1 MDLCDRNDIQA
12 LLARHGFHFA
22 KALGQN
28 FLIRGDVAEDI
39 AAAGCVPGCG
49 VLEVGPGIGALTV
62 QLARRAE
69 KVVSVELDKRLPP
82 VLAETMADYDNFT
95 LIEGDVMALDL
106 AEVTAEK
113 FPGLPAVL
121 CANLPYNIT
130 TPFLT
135 ACVRA
140 GCFRQ
145 LTVLIQKEV
154 ALRICAKPGT
164 ADYGAFSLLMQYY
177 TVPELLFEVPN
188 SCFMPPP
195 KVTSAVVRCVTRK
208 APPVQVRSEEA
219 FWRTVRA
226 GFALRA
232 QDAGEQPADRLAAA
246 QGAAGGHR
254 RRLRPVPHRAGRGP
268 GPGGVRK
275 AVRCAAGGS
284 GGIKSFPAFAGKLF
298 IRLFLSLSP
307 SPAGW
312 RREAP

>member
-1 MDLCDRNDIQA
+1 MNLCDELTIRA
-12 LLARHGFHFA
+12 LLERHGFHFS
-22 KALGQN
+22 KSMGQN
-28 FLIRGDVAEDI
+28 FLIDPQIPADI
-39 AAAGCVPGCG
+39 AAASQADETCG
-49 VLEVGPGIGALTV
+49 VLEIGPGIGPLTSE
-62 QLARRAE
+62 LAQRAG
-69 KVVSVELDKRLPP
+69 KVVSIELDRALLPI
-82 VLAETMADYDNFT
+82 LAETMAPYSNVE
-95 LIEGDVMALDL
+95 IVPGDVTRLDL
-106 AEVTAEK
+106 KALIGEK
-113 FPGLPAVL
+113 FAGLRPIV

-208 APPVQVRSEEA
+208 APPVQVRSAEA

-226 GFALRA
+226 GFALRRKTLVNSLQTGWQLPKEQLA
-232 QDAGEQPADRLAAA
+232 AIVAGCGLSPTVRGEALGLEEYARLSDALLAAA
-246 QGAAGGHR
+246 G
-254 RRLRPVPHRAGRGP
+254 
-268 GPGGVRK
+268 
-275 AVRCAAGGS
+275 
-284 GGIKSFPAFAGKLF
+284 
-298 IRLFLSLSP
+298 
-307 SPAGW
+307 
-312 RREAP
+312 E